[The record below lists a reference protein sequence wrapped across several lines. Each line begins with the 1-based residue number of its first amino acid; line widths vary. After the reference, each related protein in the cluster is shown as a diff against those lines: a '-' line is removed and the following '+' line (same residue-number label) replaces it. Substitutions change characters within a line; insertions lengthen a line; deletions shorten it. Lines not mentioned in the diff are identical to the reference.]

1 MRSQLPTLIARLR
14 CEVHAAPQSLFEAGR
29 ARQPAL
35 AAHPHA
41 PGVLAELAED
51 DQDNLSQRDALSL
64 ALLREHG
71 ASGAPLWS
79 SMLIVA
85 YAPMLKQLRHR
96 LLADRGVR
104 EDLDQI
110 VLCAFLAT
118 VDALARHPAEDCIPV
133 RLRQRT
139 QRRVFDFLRRER
151 REHHRYGEP
160 AEEVLVE
167 PEPFVGQSSVVNSQE
182 AADLS
187 RLLRGGARGWISQ
200 GSIDVVA
207 TTVLG
212 QEPLRDYVARVG
224 PADRAARERM
234 YQRLKRKRS
243 RAMQQLRELVG
254 ASPTCPPDG
263 T

>member
-1 MRSQLPTLIARLR
+1 MRSQLPTMIARLR
-14 CEVHAAPQSLFEAGR
+14 CEVHTAPQSLFEAGR

-41 PGVLAELAED
+41 PAVLAELAEH
-51 DQDNLSQRDALSL
+51 DQDTLSHRDALSL

-118 VDALARHPAEDCIPV
+118 IDALVRHPAEDCIPV

-139 QRRVFDFLRRER
+139 GRRVFDVLRRER
-151 REHHRYGEP
+151 RENRWQDE
-160 AEEVLVE
+160 AADEVVVE
-167 PEPFVGQSSVVNSQE
+167 MEPFVGRNSVTSQE

-187 RLLRGGARGWISQ
+187 RLLDSGARGWISQ

-224 PADRAARERM
+224 PADRDGRERM

-243 RAMQQLRELVG
+243 RAMQQLRERIV
-254 ASPTCPPDG
+254 APPTWPSDG